1 MPVTPALFEC
11 GNKARWAG
19 SARRGGGFLDG
30 IGIYGTQGAG
40 AVMKGFFKGCEGLWS
55 AARIPGG
62 ACSKDLTLP
71 RLGDE
76 IPC

>member
-1 MPVTPALFEC
+1 MPE
-11 GNKARWAG
+11 
-19 SARRGGGFLDG
+19 
-30 IGIYGTQGAG
+30 
-40 AVMKGFFKGCEGLWS
+40 AVAASLTVSVYTMKGFFKGCEGLWS